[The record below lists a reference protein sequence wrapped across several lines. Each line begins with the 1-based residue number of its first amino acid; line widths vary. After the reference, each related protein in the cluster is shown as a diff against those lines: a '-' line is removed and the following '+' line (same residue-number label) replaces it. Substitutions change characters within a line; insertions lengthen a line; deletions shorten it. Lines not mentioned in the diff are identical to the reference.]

1 MSGSRRSCASE
12 RVRRSSLNLLANEL
26 GLEGA
31 VGAPQLRE
39 AMGQHAARD
48 ELAEFLLD
56 ESRQAALV
64 AAIRGY
70 PEEGLQVLTNDGV
83 EHGVLGVTEPIRK
96 IEMRHTLA

>member
-1 MSGSRRSCASE
+1 VLGHPPPPTAQTEASA
-12 RVRRSSLNLLANEL
+12 LARE
-26 GLEGA
+26 GQEALEGA
-31 VGAPQLRE
+31 VGAPQPRE
-39 AMGQHAARD
+39 ARGQHAARE

-96 IEMRHTLA
+96 IEMRHALA